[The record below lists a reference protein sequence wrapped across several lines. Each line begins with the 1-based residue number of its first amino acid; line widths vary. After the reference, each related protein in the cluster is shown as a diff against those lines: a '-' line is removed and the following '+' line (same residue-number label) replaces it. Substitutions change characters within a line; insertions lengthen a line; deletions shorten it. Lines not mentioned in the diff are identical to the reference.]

1 MKRVI
6 EQRGQAVQMQ
16 SYMAFGHSAA
26 GPSASLAFNG
36 ERKDGVLQGY
46 ALGNGH
52 RVYGPAL
59 MRFFSPDGLSPF
71 GAGGVNAY
79 AYCSGDPVNLHDPSG
94 RFGTKTGLTKLLK
107 RLDLPKP
114 QLRDY
119 LKPLELREKRWVYRL
134 KGDQFERFEFMG
146 AGTKILGAKRDG
158 SSAFSAYL
166 NSETFYRSGDLFI
179 PQSTVPPQAV
189 VGLENSGFEVT
200 RFNTETF
207 SEIMFPG
214 GASAQTSGVADTGV
228 HRRANDYVVD
238 PVAEMSRIRS
248 TAQD

>member
-1 MKRVI
+1 MNRVT
-6 EQRGQAVQMQ
+6 EQRGQALQMQ
-16 SYMAFGHSAA
+16 SYMAFGFSVA
-26 GPSASLAFNG
+26 GPGASLGFNG

-59 MRFFSPDGLSPF
+59 MRFFSPDELSPF

-107 RLDLPKP
+107 KFNLPKS

-119 LKPLELREKRWVYRL
+119 LKPLDPLEKRWVYRL
-134 KGDQFERFEFMG
+134 KDDHFERFEFMG
-146 AGTKILGAKRDG
+146 AGTKIIGVKRDNRP
-158 SSAFSAYL
+158 AISAYI

-179 PQSTVPPQAV
+179 PQSTVPHPAIDK
-189 VGLENSGFEVT
+189 LKKSGFKDIQ
-200 RFNTETF
+200 FDTETF
-207 SEIMFPG
+207 SAIMLPE
-214 GASAQTSGVADTGV
+214 GASAQASGVADSGV
-228 HRRANDYVVD
+228 HRRANEYVVD
-238 PVAEMSRIRS
+238 PVAAMQSIRS
-248 TAQD
+248 TAQN